1 MKTHSCPWVDKSK
14 RVDCLIL
21 FLPFVPGLQTG
32 TVGLNLSAY
41 AALASCRNC
50 REAERSKSPRAVS
63 ESEEMSAVSEHSCL

>member
-41 AALASCRNC
+41 AALARCRK
-50 REAERSKSPRAVS
+50 RQRGWSKSPRAVS
-63 ESEEMSAVSEHSCL
+63 ESEEMSAVSEYSCL